1 MNNIDKLTPTY
12 RCHDI
17 LDEKVLSTIKKVRRD
32 LFIPEKYKCFSYT
45 DLSIPLESG
54 EFMLTPSCEGK
65 IMQAMDFNLNDNV
78 LIVGTGSGYLTE
90 CISHLTNT
98 VSSYEIDLEL
108 FNYGEKNLDSY
119 SQHRYKI
126 NLNHQSILDC
136 LNHLSNYSKVLFTC
150 SIDSYKLFIDY
161 LGQNTKSFFFINQ
174 YKSPYKAGIMVTKA
188 RNGYRVNKNIVT
200 SQTNQIRD

>member
-1 MNNIDKLTPTY
+1 MNNIDKLTPIY

-17 LDEKVLSTIKKVRRD
+17 LDVKILSIIKKVRRD
-32 LFIPEKYKCFSYT
+32 LFLPEKYKCFSYT

-65 IMQAMDFNLNDNV
+65 IMQAMDFNINDNV

-90 CISHLTNT
+90 CISHLTNS
-98 VSSYEIDLEL
+98 VSSYEVDSRL
-108 FNYGEKNLDSY
+108 FKYGKNNLDLY
-119 SQHRYKI
+119 SQHRHKI
-126 NLNHQSILDC
+126 SLNHQSILDC
-136 LNHLSNYSKVLFTC
+136 LDQLSKYTKVLFTC
-150 SIDSYKLFIDY
+150 SITSYKLFIDY
-161 LGQNTKSFFFINQ
+161 LGKDTKSFFFVNQ
-174 YKSPYKAGIMVTKA
+174 YKSPYKAGIMITKA

>member
-1 MNNIDKLTPTY
+1 MNNIDKLTPIY

-17 LDEKVLSTIKKVRRD
+17 LDEKILSIIKKVKRD

-45 DLSIPLESG
+45 DLAIPLQSG
-54 EFMLTPSCEGK
+54 EFMLTPSCEGR
-65 IMQAMDFNLNDNV
+65 IMQAMDFNINDNV

-98 VSSYEIDLEL
+98 VSSYEIDSEL
-108 FNYGEKNLDSY
+108 FNYGKKNLDLY
-119 SQHRYKI
+119 SQQRYKI

-136 LNHLSNYSKVLFTC
+136 LNQLSNYTKVLFTC
-150 SIDSYKLFIDY
+150 SIGSYKLFIDY

-174 YKSPYKAGIMVTKA
+174 YKSPYKTGIMISKT
-188 RNGYRVNKNIVT
+188 RNGYSVNKNIVT